1 MFIALA
7 PVIALLLLEVPVLE
21 EVEEEEE
28 ALSILAVVLEGL
40 MRAVLVLIL
49 VFVWILRLLV
59 VVTLDDEFIAL
70 LEAVEVLSAVWL
82 LPLLFTD
89 IVEDAVIV
97 AFAGEDT
104 LR

>member
-28 ALSILAVVLEGL
+28 ALSILAVVLDGL
-40 MRAVLVLIL
+40 VRAVLVLIL
-49 VFVWILRLLV
+49 AFVWILRLLV
-59 VVTLDDEFIAL
+59 VVKLDDELIAL